1 MKTLKVT
8 TKSGFVEELLKT
20 HKMAKWVVV
29 ILIKCQLWFELVSF
43 SESSQNEFLTDHF
56 SA

>member
-29 ILIKCQLWFELVSF
+29 IWIKCQLWFELVSF